1 MVAVKVIVLAY
12 LGSVLI
18 RLIFGGRTWI
28 NLHQFCF

>member
-18 RLIFGGRTWI
+18 RLIFGGRTWRY
-28 NLHQFCF
+28 L